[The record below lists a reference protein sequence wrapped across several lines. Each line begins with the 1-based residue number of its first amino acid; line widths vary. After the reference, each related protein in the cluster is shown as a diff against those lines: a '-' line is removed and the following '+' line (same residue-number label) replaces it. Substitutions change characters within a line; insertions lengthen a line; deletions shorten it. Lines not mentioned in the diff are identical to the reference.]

1 MPSRIGMHGGGNA
14 RGGSPGRLSLRCFM
28 SARQWDCGL
37 RASVGHNWR
46 WLREGQQVDATV
58 VDSTDDDWYTVEYH
72 GTVIAEGDMW
82 GGDWKMGDRIRVI
95 VHPDDRSRVRNI
107 SSLWLE
113 LLLGV
118 PITAAVIVGAPPVVY
133 WLIGKRRP
141 KEPPA

>member
-1 MPSRIGMHGGGNA
+1 
-14 RGGSPGRLSLRCFM
+14 
-28 SARQWDCGL
+28 
-37 RASVGHNWR
+37 
-46 WLREGQQVDATV
+46 
-58 VDSTDDDWYTVEYH
+58 
-72 GTVIAEGDMW
+72 
-82 GGDWKMGDRIRVI
+82 VI

-133 WLIGKRRP
+133 CLIWKRRP